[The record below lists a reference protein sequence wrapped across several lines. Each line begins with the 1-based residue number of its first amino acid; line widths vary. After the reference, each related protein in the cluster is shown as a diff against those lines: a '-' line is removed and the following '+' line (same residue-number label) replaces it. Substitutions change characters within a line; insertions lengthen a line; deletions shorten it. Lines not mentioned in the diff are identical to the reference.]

1 MNVSAMVVVSAGWE
15 LHNDSPN
22 NLVGVDSVDWIVSWC
37 FILCLVVSSVLMLLV
52 GISFSACGLTLL

>member
-37 FILCLVVSSVLMLLV
+37 FILCYH
-52 GISFSACGLTLL
+52 